1 MTYLPTDHK
10 KDPDKF
16 IGDVNLWSAGKIQR
30 KILTALQFLQVLCDS
45 VQWLH
50 ESGNI
55 AKKCYRN
62 VCNFASLIQTL
73 HYIAVFMTN
82 LVIK

>member
-1 MTYLPTDHK
+1 MTYLPTDHR

-50 ESGNI
+50 ESCNI
-55 AKKCYRN
+55 ANKN
-62 VCNFASLIQTL
+62 VIEMFATL
-73 HYIAVFMTN
+73 QVSYKHCTISQCS
-82 LVIK
+82 